1 MSIKDLVPRI
11 RRNPVAR
18 DRAETSPMVPLQR
31 EINRLFDDFWSDWGL
46 DLPSG
51 GRAGV
56 PALFEPRVN
65 VVETDQEFKVTAE
78 LPGMDEKDVQILLDN
93 DTLTLQ
99 GEKKEEK
106 EDKEGDYHRIE
117 RSYGS
122 FQRIFRLPGDVEAD
136 SAKARFHKGVLTV
149 TLAKKETARRDRK
162 AIKIEAT

>member
-122 FQRIFRLPGDVEAD
+122 FQRIFRLISCKHVVFLTEVCYKCGEKHNYHHMEACITWPTN
-136 SAKARFHKGVLTV
+136 SSGMS
-149 TLAKKETARRDRK
+149 
-162 AIKIEAT
+162 